1 MCDVCPPSPSRV
13 RESDE
18 VWCVH
23 NDPCGMCCV
32 GVTYG
37 QTSAPHAQPASRRVR
52 PPAVIVFAVLMP
64 WSGLSMHFWLHTIFF
79 LIVSILAVTSH
90 MRTMLTDPGA
100 VPVGYSPSHLLH
112 EEKGGS
118 MPMCSRCNGFKPP
131 RAHHCSQC
139 DRCIMKMDHHCPWVN
154 NCVGANNQKH
164 FVLFVGYT
172 GLLSGYALVLLGLR
186 TVGTAP
192 TSSPVSG
199 QIGAPRTHQSQS
211 KTALPARRPRSR
223 PQAASAAA
231 RTSTRATFC

>member
-1 MCDVCPPSPSRV
+1 MLACAQLCFADYVV
-13 RESDE
+13 D
-18 VWCVH
+18 
-23 NDPCGMCCV
+23 
-32 GVTYG
+32 
-37 QTSAPHAQPASRRVR
+37 HALL
-52 PPAVIVFAVLMP
+52 FP
-64 WSGLSMHFWLHTIFF
+64 WLGDTVNYRLLRGSFF
-79 LIVSILAVTSH
+79 LISFLAMISH
-90 MRTMLTDPGA
+90 ARTMLTDPGA
-100 VPVGYSPSHLLH
+100 VPMGYQPNTLLAN
-112 EEKGGS
+112 EGGS
-118 MPMCSRCNGFKPP
+118 KMPMCSRCDGFKPP

-139 DRCIMKMDHHCPWVN
+139 DRCIVKMDHHCPWVN

-199 QIGAPRTHQSQS
+199 QIGAPRTHHSQS

>member
-1 MCDVCPPSPSRV
+1 
-13 RESDE
+13 
-18 VWCVH
+18 
-23 NDPCGMCCV
+23 
-32 GVTYG
+32 
-37 QTSAPHAQPASRRVR
+37 VR